1 MNYTKPMSTFP
12 MRNQFY
18 MYVMSVE
25 KHSRE
30 DPIWMGTLQN
40 IKSSNPLSPSRSFKT
55 NQPIVENLNLNYV
68 EDCLS
73 IFKNVALTQI
83 DAGPLMSLP
92 SFNHQEGSLSNTN
105 PFSSHQE
112 ESLSTTILVSSHQ
125 EDSANKQ
132 SIKKFERIMR
142 ETSNTSANLA
152 QNSSLR
158 CPIYSNILYP
168 RTLK

>member
-1 MNYTKPMSTFP
+1 MNYTKTMSTFP
-12 MRNQFY
+12 MRNQFH
-18 MYVMSVE
+18 MYVMSVK
-25 KHSRE
+25 KHSQV
-30 DPIWMGTLQN
+30 DPILMGTLQN

-92 SFNHQEGSLSNTN
+92 SFNTN

-142 ETSNTSANLA
+142 ETSNTSASLA